1 MEVMWGGGDEGI
13 WVGKGKG
20 CSGMGVIWKRAE
32 MLWVWARHFSWW
44 AKVGDGVCGALA
56 CKVICWPKLE
66 KVIVSDV

>member
-1 MEVMWGGGDEGI
+1 
-13 WVGKGKG
+13 
-20 CSGMGVIWKRAE
+20 MGVIWKRAE

-44 AKVGDGVCGALA
+44 AKVGDGVCGASA